1 MRPTIDQT
9 LGWLKRVLRR
19 DEGKQVIALLTP
31 QSARGQGLVKRVVL
45 VGGTV
50 LGLAMAGALGL
61 VAFAALMFA
70 VSAIYYL
77 ATQVLGLKIDVDPR
91 AIYEQ
96 MRRQQTPSYGPN

>member
-1 MRPTIDQT
+1 MRQTIDQT

-31 QSARGQGLVKRVVL
+31 RAAHGQSLVKRVAL

-50 LGLAMAGALGL
+50 LGLALAGALGL
-61 VAFAALMFA
+61 VGFAALMFA

-96 MRRQQTPSYGPN
+96 MRRHQAPSYGPN